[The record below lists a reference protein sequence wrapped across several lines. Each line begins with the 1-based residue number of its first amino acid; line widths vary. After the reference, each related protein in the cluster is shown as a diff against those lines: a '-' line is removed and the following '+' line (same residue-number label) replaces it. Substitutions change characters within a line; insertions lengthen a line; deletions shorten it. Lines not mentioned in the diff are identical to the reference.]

1 MLLETNNIGIT
12 FGGLKALENISI
24 KVDDNELVGLI
35 GPNGAGKSTLFN
47 LLTGVYIQKDG
58 KISLNNID
66 ITQKKPFERAR
77 VGISRTF
84 QNIRLF
90 KDLTCLDNI
99 KIAYQ
104 NETNYSNFDAII
116 KKKKFKN
123 EEEKKNKKALEL
135 LEIFDMKILAEQK
148 AQSLSYG
155 QQRRLEIARAIA
167 TNPKILLLDEPAA
180 GMNPKET
187 LELMEI
193 IQIIREKFKVAVLLI
208 EHDMKL
214 VMGICEKIYVLNFGR
229 LIASGTPQ
237 EIQNNSDVI
246 KAYLGE

>member
-1 MLLETNNIGIT
+1 
-12 FGGLKALENISI
+12 
-24 KVDDNELVGLI
+24 
-35 GPNGAGKSTLFN
+35 
-47 LLTGVYIQKDG
+47 
-58 KISLNNID
+58 
-66 ITQKKPFERAR
+66 
-77 VGISRTF
+77 
-84 QNIRLF
+84 
-90 KDLTCLDNI
+90 
-99 KIAYQ
+99 
-104 NETNYSNFDAII
+104 
-116 KKKKFKN
+116 
-123 EEEKKNKKALEL
+123 
-135 LEIFDMKILAEQK
+135 MKILAEQK

-155 QQRRLEIARAIA
+155 QQRKLEIARAIA